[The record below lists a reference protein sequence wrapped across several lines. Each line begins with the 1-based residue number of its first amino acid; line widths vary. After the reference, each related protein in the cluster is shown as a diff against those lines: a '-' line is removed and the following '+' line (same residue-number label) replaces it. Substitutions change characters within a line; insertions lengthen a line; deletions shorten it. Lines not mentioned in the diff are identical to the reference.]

1 MPQIATFVRSIPRK
15 CAFYMALTAV
25 IFSAS
30 FGSANQDHGKHKASP
45 PARAA
50 VENQAANDEISGMYT
65 FLREGEFVQI
75 TVEDGSLSGFVSR
88 YGDRDSDRDAFLD
101 QFFSKASLT
110 GKKISFTTKSVHGTW
125 FEFAGEVSR
134 GEAKTPDK
142 EGYWIIR
149 GTLKQYDEDES
160 KHVSAKSREVTF
172 KSFPQDVEGD
182 QQPK

>member
-1 MPQIATFVRSIPRK
+1 
-15 CAFYMALTAV
+15 MALTAAM
-25 IFSAS
+25 FSACLG
-30 FGSANQDHGKHKASP
+30 FATQDAGKHKAKP
-45 PARAA
+45 RARSAL
-50 VENQAANDEISGMYT
+50 ENQAANDEISGMYT

-110 GKKISFTTKSVHGTW
+110 GKKISFVTKPVHGTW

-134 GEAKTPDK
+134 GEAKSPDK
-142 EGYWIIR
+142 EGYRIIR
-149 GTLKQYDEDES
+149 GTLKEYDEDDS

>member
-1 MPQIATFVRSIPRK
+1 M
-15 CAFYMALTAV
+15 AFTAAM
-25 IFSAS
+25 FSACLG
-30 FGSANQDHGKHKASP
+30 FATQNDGKHKAKP
-45 PARAA
+45 PARTP

-110 GKKISFTTKSVHGTW
+110 GNKISFVTKPVHGTW

-134 GEAKTPDK
+134 GEAKSSDK
-142 EGYWIIR
+142 EGYRIIR
-149 GTLKQYDEDES
+149 GTLKEYDEDDS